1 MAIIR
6 FIIGLVFTVLV
17 ASVAVMNRFSVDL
30 VWSPVN
36 DSISLPFYVVLLG
49 ALLVGFLFG
58 GMLVWIN
65 GGSVRSE
72 KRKQKREIKILEK
85 EIHKQNVSIPPQPSV
100 FNYGHW
106 SQVPLYFVFN
116 IGILMGN

>member
-17 ASVAVMNRFSVDL
+17 ASFAVMNRFSVDL

-49 ALLVGFLFG
+49 SLLVGFLFG
-58 GMLVWIN
+58 GVLVWIN

-85 EIHKQNVSIPPQPSV
+85 EIERLKQDKFSQKPPAGDMFPAIESK
-100 FNYGHW
+100 
-106 SQVPLYFVFN
+106 
-116 IGILMGN
+116 